1 MSDTQDKIALDDIS
15 FDDMIDGGI
24 AVDSDANDDDAAD
37 DLNTDPPGSDD
48 LDDDAAKKKA
58 ADDLDDDD
66 DQDDDDQD
74 DDLDQDDDDDDQD
87 DDPGNQG
94 GDDDDSVV
102 GQILAKL
109 GYEVDQEYE
118 DTTEG
123 LLQLTQDMSGKMAED
138 QLDQLF
144 EQFPLVKNHLEYVLN
159 GGDSQEFMQA
169 YDPNLDY
176 NKIEIGE
183 DDIRSQKSILSDY
196 FAAKGHDKDFI
207 EEMLEDYEDTGKLFQ
222 KSQAAKNA
230 LAKQQGAQRQQLV
243 EQQKE
248 QRAKEQQEQE
258 KFWNG
263 VYETISTAD
272 EFAGITVPKRD
283 KAKFFDYVS
292 KPVTKEGFTQRDLDH
307 REAQMDVKLAIDYL
321 MYKGFNLDK
330 IINTKAKTR
339 ATASLRDRISKN
351 EERVKSARKAGRR
364 PSADVDLDNLDLDI

>member
-15 FDDMIDGGI
+15 FDDMFEGGI
-24 AVDSDANDDDAAD
+24 SMESDANTEDIAEELQEEAPEANELDEDAALKSETPVDEDEEDEEPVEED
-37 DLNTDPPGSDD
+37 DEDQEDVAD
-48 LDDDAAKKKA
+48 E
-58 ADDLDDDD
+58 ADDT
-66 DQDDDDQD
+66 
-74 DDLDQDDDDDDQD
+74 
-87 DDPGNQG
+87 
-94 GDDDDSVV
+94 VV

-109 GYEVDQEYE
+109 GYEAEDEYE

-123 LLQLTQDMSGKMAED
+123 LLKLTQDMSAKIAED

-169 YDPNLDY
+169 YDPQRDY
-176 NKIEIGE
+176 NKIEIDE
-183 DDIRSQKSILSDY
+183 DDVRSQKEILADY

-207 EEMLEDYEDTGKLFQ
+207 EEMIEDYEDTGKLFQ
-222 KSQAAKNA
+222 KSKAAKNA
-230 LAKQQGAQRQQLV
+230 LAQQQNAQRHQLL
-243 EQQKE
+243 EQQKQ
-248 QRAKEQQEQE
+248 QRAQQEKEQTE
-258 KFWNG
+258 FWNG
-263 VYETISTAD
+263 VYETISNAD
-272 EFAGITVPKRD
+272 EFAGIAVPKRD

-321 MYKGFNLDK
+321 MYKGFNLDQ

-351 EERVKSARKAGRR
+351 EERVKSARKASRR
-364 PSADVDLDNLDLDI
+364 PSTNVDLDSLDLDI